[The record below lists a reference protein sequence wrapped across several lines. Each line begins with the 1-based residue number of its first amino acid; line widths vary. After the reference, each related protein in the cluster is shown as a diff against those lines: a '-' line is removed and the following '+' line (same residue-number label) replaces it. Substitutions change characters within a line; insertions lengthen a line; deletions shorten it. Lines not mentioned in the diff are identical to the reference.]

1 MFCRSFDS
9 TLVCL
14 EISSAEV
21 EKQLNISQK
30 TRRRYC
36 QILRRIAPKLGIQSG
51 QTYFTLRQ
59 LAAIELVR
67 NWSAARMLPQFVK
80 SCNLSGFP
88 YESL

>member
-21 EKQLNISQK
+21 EKRLKISAK

-36 QILRRIAPKLGIQSG
+36 QILRRIAPKLGIQPG
-51 QTYFTLRQ
+51 QTYFSLRQ

-67 NWSAARMLPQFVK
+67 NWSAARMLPRFIN
-80 SCNLSGFP
+80 SCNQCGFP
-88 YESL
+88 YENL

>member
-21 EKQLNISQK
+21 ERRLKISAK
-30 TRRRYC
+30 TRQRYC
-36 QILRRIAPKLGIQSG
+36 QILRRIAPKLGIQPG

-67 NWSAARMLPQFVK
+67 NWSAARMLPSFIR
-80 SCNLSGFP
+80 SCNKNGFP
-88 YESL
+88 YENL